1 MPTEIRAPRIS
12 SNDMAPSQPIAGEK
26 IEAGHGEEAEP
37 DEDEQKVKHVGLLAG
52 AALRPA
58 EGALAGGEELCTRT

>member
-1 MPTEIRAPRIS
+1 
-12 SNDMAPSQPIAGEK
+12 MAPSQPIAGEK

-58 EGALAGGEELCTRT
+58 EGALAGGEELRTRT